1 LLRRALIESLLLSRL
16 IETRLIRT
24 RLTAPELIRP
34 ALRRATLR
42 CKPLLRRTR
51 VLVRP
56 PLLRGVSLLSLR
68 RLRWPLL
75 TGPAAPLRIRLAIP
89 LLVLRRPVLRRT
101 LPLPPL
107 LRRTTLLILLL
118 RISALTLR
126 RTLIPLLLV
135 ALLGLRRRATA
146 AARPV
151 LLPIPLLILR
161 RPLALLRLLWR
172 ARLLKLLRALL
183 IGLRISLLRALAGC
197 AAATARLVGLPIPL
211 LILRRALLLLRIAR
225 GLRRPLTLGRRKALL
240 WGTRIRRRGSRR
252 PALPRSPL
260 RTQRDSP
267 APRGLRL
274 LSNRWLLLNWLLR
287 LNWPRLSG
295 RPALSTTLLIAAAPT
310 VPAPATLLAAMPTSA
325 VSLLCRLLLRVRRCA
340 RPRRHWRRAMIR
352 TATPAARPTR
362 RPLCSRCRLLLNG
375 LGRGAR
381 RLLGLIAQR
390 RRARNARR
398 ARRCLP
404 RRLPT
409 RTLPTPTSGA
419 LASGVLG

>member
-1 LLRRALIESLLLSRL
+1 
-16 IETRLIRT
+16 
-24 RLTAPELIRP
+24 
-34 ALRRATLR
+34 LR

-267 APRGLRL
+267 APRGLRHWRL
-274 LSNRWLLLNWLLR
+274 WLR
-287 LNWPRLSG
+287 LRLANWPRLSG